1 MKTLNLYQARTNPS
15 RLVDEAA
22 NGESIVIAKDGKPLA
37 ALVPVAKVAKA
48 PFKFG
53 TLKGKIHLAN
63 DTPTGDA
70 EIERLFTE
78 LFPR

>member
-1 MKTLNLYQARTNPS
+1 M
-15 RLVDEAA
+15 A
-22 NGESIVIAKDGKPLA
+22 NRWRP
-37 ALVPVAKVAKA
+37 LVPVAKVAKA

-63 DTPTGDA
+63 DTPTGGA

>member
-1 MKTLNLYQARTNPS
+1 MRRLTAS
-15 RLVDEAA
+15 RLLSPRMA
-22 NGESIVIAKDGKPLA
+22 NRWRP
-37 ALVPVAKVAKA
+37 LVPVAKVAKA